1 MLDFKTEKHYKDKRN
16 YYVDKDKCQIIENV
30 HEPIISRATPRTCGI
45 LIKK

>member
-16 YYVDKDKCQIIENV
+16 HYVDKDKWQIIENV
-30 HEPIISRATPRTCGI
+30 HELIINRATPRTCGV